1 MLSASSCSG
10 LSRALLI
17 GVAAVPLGYAG
28 AAALASRCRTI
39 RLAAWGGAVACF
51 FAPPLLTG
59 YAYAN
64 FTGLPGV
71 ASSVRSLCYG
81 LLVLARLLPVAAVL
95 WLICPGQVSREAW
108 HAVRLA
114 WPRLTH
120 RMRLVHAWQQLCHGS
135 AATAAAVL
143 GAVFV
148 LAFTEF
154 ELAAFLG
161 VEQWTVTIFD
171 AQVGGMSLA
180 ASLRRVALP
189 AAMAGGLAVAVV
201 LVLRASRPVATGG
214 ASPRRGW
221 APVGLAVFMA
231 GALLVAVVPGAIVVR
246 GVWPGAL
253 TAWRGFGLGR
263 ELASSLLVAAAAG
276 GLACVAAGL
285 VCRRS
290 PRPGRQALQMAGVIA
305 LLVPGLLGG
314 LVVGL
319 LFLAM
324 LQVPLL
330 WILRSTPLPLIVAAS
345 LMVMPV
351 ALLIQLLLRG
361 RRRVADLHLAR
372 LLAASPDPGVR
383 RRATSL
389 SWVRGSRPLFW
400 AAALLIY
407 QVFSD
412 ITLASLLAPLRMPLV
427 MPRLYNFMHYGRSAV
442 LTSSLLIAVVVPL
455 AALTLASFTYRIWR
469 ARHAATLDM

>member
-1 MLSASSCSG
+1 MLSALSCPG

-28 AAALASRCRTI
+28 AAALASRCRAI
-39 RLAAWGGAVACF
+39 RLTAWGGAVACF

-64 FTGLPGV
+64 FTGLVGAPP
-71 ASSVRSLCYG
+71 AMCSLFYG

-95 WLICPGQVSREAW
+95 WLICPGQVSCEAW
-108 HAVRLA
+108 HVLRMVWSRLDRRA
-114 WPRLTH
+114 RT
-120 RMRLVHAWQQLCHGS
+120 RHAWQVVCHGS
-135 AATAAAVL
+135 TAAAAAVL

-154 ELAAFLG
+154 ELASFLG
-161 VEQWTVTIFD
+161 AAQWTVTIFD

-180 ASLRRVALP
+180 ASLRRVAVP
-189 AAMAGGLAVAVV
+189 GAAAGLVAGAVV
-201 LVLRASRPVATGG
+201 LLLRSTRPGAPGG

-221 APVGLAVFMA
+221 DLAGLCGFMA
-231 GALLVAVVPGAIVVR
+231 GSLLVAVVPGVIVLR

-253 TAWRGFGLGR
+253 TALRGFGLQR
-263 ELASSLLVAAAAG
+263 ELVSSLLVAAVAG
-276 GLACVAAGL
+276 GLACGVARG

-290 PRPGRQALQMAGVIA
+290 ARPGRQTVRVAGMVA

-314 LVVGL
+314 LIVGL
-319 LFLAM
+319 AFLAA
-324 LQVPLL
+324 LQAPLM
-330 WILRSTPLPLIVAAS
+330 WRLRSTPLPLMVAAA

-351 ALLIQLLLRG
+351 ALLIQLLLQG
-361 RRRVADLHLAR
+361 RRGSSGLHLAR
-372 LLAASPDPGVR
+372 LLAASPAAAVR
-383 RRATSL
+383 RRAASIR
-389 SWVRGSRPLFW
+389 WVRGRRPLFW
-400 AAALLIY
+400 AGALLIY

-412 ITLASLLAPLRMPLV
+412 VTLASLLAPVRMPLV

-442 LTSSLLIAVVVPL
+442 LTSSLLISVVVPL
-455 AALTLASFTYRIWR
+455 AALMVAAFTSRFWR
-469 ARHAATLDM
+469 ARHAATLDN